1 MRREFV
7 WELMAQQACLS
18 YATILTHAPFDV
30 DQQVPCS
37 TNITFFYHPLTDLA
51 GNELGGVGVD
61 FCLMSRSGTT
71 LSTHSLIYDISLLL
85 RNERGGETCIEGRNW
100 CCALLDWC
108 NLHLQ
113 EAPLQ
118 ERVVSTPS
126 TLSKCKNELFQQPS
140 TRANE
145 LQQLIFKHCQS
156 QYYWQ

>member
-1 MRREFV
+1 
-7 WELMAQQACLS
+7 MAQQACLS

-30 DQQVPCS
+30 DLPADKQMPCS
-37 TNITFFYHPLTDLA
+37 LFNQHYPLTDLA

-85 RNERGGETCIEGRNW
+85 RNERRGETCIEGRNW

-156 QYYWQ
+156 